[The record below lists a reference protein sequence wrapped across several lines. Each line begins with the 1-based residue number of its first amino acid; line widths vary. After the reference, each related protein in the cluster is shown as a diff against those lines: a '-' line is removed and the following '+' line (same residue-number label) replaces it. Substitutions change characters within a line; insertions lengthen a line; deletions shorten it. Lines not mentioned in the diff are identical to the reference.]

1 MTGSFKNNQ
10 PIMNSNSNEHGGNRQ
25 KEPLE
30 TSDGQK
36 NSDNGEHNFDFVYPD
51 SDIEKTFYE
60 NKSSSDIGNQKE
72 KKSLFGGLFKKKTVK
87 TEKKPIFGK
96 KTEVVEE
103 EI

>member
-1 MTGSFKNNQ
+1 MIYSLRQADGNENRHYNNSGHR
-10 PIMNSNSNEHGGNRQ
+10 NSVSSSAVNSVDNRQ

-60 NKSSSDIGNQKE
+60 NKSSSDIRNQKE
-72 KKSLFGGLFKKKTVK
+72 KKSLFGGLFTSC
-87 TEKKPIFGK
+87 I
-96 KTEVVEE
+96 
-103 EI
+103 